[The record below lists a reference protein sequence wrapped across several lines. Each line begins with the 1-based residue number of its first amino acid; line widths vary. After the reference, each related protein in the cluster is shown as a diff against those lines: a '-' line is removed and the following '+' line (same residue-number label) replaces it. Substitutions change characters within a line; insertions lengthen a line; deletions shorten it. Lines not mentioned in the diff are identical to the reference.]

1 MYNKEEKTMS
11 KFWITFIV
19 NEALSVVAAFIAS
32 GKMKPDQKAA
42 AEKLIVAGEAFV
54 ATL

>member
-1 MYNKEEKTMS
+1 MS

-19 NEALSVVAAFIAS
+19 NEALQVVAAFIAG
-32 GKMKPDQKAA
+32 GKMTPAQKAA
-42 AEKLIVAGEAFV
+42 AEKLIADGEAFV